1 MSKYLKEKIL
11 ILRDSKTD
19 KMSKENLLSF
29 KYFIKIHNSKIFK
42 DSLTVESLDTKF

>member
-19 KMSKENLLSF
+19 KMSKENLL
-29 KYFIKIHNSKIFK
+29 FIQILH
-42 DSLTVESLDTKF
+42 